1 MAEKIYLSAEQ
12 VMITASP
19 GVSND
24 EFDPDDDGVG
34 AKRNSFFDMEDGNG
48 YTANPRFSGTIDLS
62 LSPAAVDSV
71 EAHGGKSL
79 TGNPSPNCSSDVNTT
94 FLF

>member
-1 MAEKIYLSAEQ
+1 MIRKTYMTPMAEKIHLEAEQ

-24 EFDPDDDGVG
+24 EFDPNNDEVG

-48 YTANPRFSGTIDLS
+48 YTANPRFSAWD
-62 LSPAAVDSV
+62 D
-71 EAHGGKSL
+71 
-79 TGNPSPNCSSDVNTT
+79 
-94 FLF
+94 